1 MLEDLDTS
9 YPTLPEVKVDM
20 EHIAVANKKR
30 FASKP
35 DLSDKIIN
43 FIYLTLFKFAGT
55 KKVKGIPMSKNFIE
69 NLKGIMKDKTHIHHS
84 HITGK
89 VIGYA
94 HSYCNFKVREN
105 KPKITV
111 VAYNIFRMDFF
122 FLMKGLRAGVRRTR
136 DICIGGKS
144 PTDINFTNIG
154 KQITFLNK
162 IKYFQQSLGALANS
176 LTDSEKSAI
185 KRECEKF
192 IKKDENL

>member
-1 MLEDLDTS
+1 MLEDLATS
-9 YPTLPEVKVDM
+9 FHTLSEVKDDI
-20 EHIAVANKKR
+20 EHIAVANKKK

-35 DLSDKIIN
+35 DLSDKIIH

-55 KKVKGIPMSKNFIE
+55 NKVKGIPVSKNFIE
-69 NLKGIMKDKTHIHHS
+69 NLKGIMKDKTHIDHS
-84 HITGK
+84 HITIE

-105 KPKITV
+105 KPKITA
-111 VAYNIFRMDFF
+111 VAHNIFRMDFF
-122 FLMKGLRAGVRRTR
+122 FLLKGLRAGVRRTR
-136 DICIGGKS
+136 DICIGGKK
-144 PTDINFTNIG
+144 PADINFTNIG
-154 KQITFLNK
+154 NQITFLNT

-192 IKKDENL
+192 FKKDENL